1 MLNTARPR
9 PRAPPPLPPGA
20 LHGLY
25 AWLDALPLSRRKRHL
40 ARDFSDGVMLA
51 EVVKLFRPRLVDL
64 HNYVPTCNTGQKRSN
79 WNVLNRKVFH
89 KLGLSVSEEE
99 IRKVVVNTP
108 GAIEPILCAVRDKV
122 EAGEDPPGTAG
133 HKRSGPGCAASSR
146 EHVPLPICDGETPA
160 GLRTRIGCPA
170 GEPWH
175 HLDPGLPQ
183 QLLEE
188 KEQALAVLQET
199 IKVLQMKVARLEHL
213 VKLKDQRIGVLMR
226 QGDQPRGGDQFGYE
240 EGPSSLEP
248 LSCPGVTVN
257 AEHLWAVV
265 CWGVRGGG
273 SVASQPTCRP
283 GGPAET
289 ARGRLCFLKGTCGD
303 LTVVI
308 RHSQSALLAPEA
320 LGVNRARTR
329 RTGSPQCMWGPG
341 PGVGRG
347 SRPLGLSSLLR
358 KRCGGAREAT
368 PSPPRSAPGW
378 SKHAPCGQGRNHALL
393 TLLKKARGC
402 DEGLEPS

>member
-9 PRAPPPLPPGA
+9 PPAPPPLPPGA

-133 HKRSGPGCAASSR
+133 HKRSGPGCAAASR

-160 GLRTRIGCPA
+160 GLRTRIGSVP
-170 GEPWH
+170 
-175 HLDPGLPQ
+175 PGGLMAQRWSP
-183 QLLEE
+183 
-188 KEQALAVLQET
+188 LQEAGRSSGDA
-199 IKVLQMKVARLEHL
+199 VAQPGSPGTTWTLGCHSGCWRKRSRRWQSCRRPSRYRPGRPSKQLGPACGE
-213 VKLKDQRIGVLMR
+213 VGAAR
-226 QGDQPRGGDQFGYE
+226 QGP
-240 EGPSSLEP
+240 
-248 LSCPGVTVN
+248 
-257 AEHLWAVV
+257 
-265 CWGVRGGG
+265 
-273 SVASQPTCRP
+273 
-283 GGPAET
+283 
-289 ARGRLCFLKGTCGD
+289 
-303 LTVVI
+303 
-308 RHSQSALLAPEA
+308 
-320 LGVNRARTR
+320 
-329 RTGSPQCMWGPG
+329 
-341 PGVGRG
+341 
-347 SRPLGLSSLLR
+347 
-358 KRCGGAREAT
+358 
-368 PSPPRSAPGW
+368 
-378 SKHAPCGQGRNHALL
+378 
-393 TLLKKARGC
+393 
-402 DEGLEPS
+402 

>member
-9 PRAPPPLPPGA
+9 PPALPPLPPGA

-122 EAGEDPPGTAG
+122 EAGEDLPGTAG
-133 HKRSGPGCAASSR
+133 HTSSGPARPPALKAGADASHGLTGLRSPLARSG
-146 EHVPLPICDGETPA
+146 VETHWSQRAPEKMGHYA
-160 GLRTRIGCPA
+160 CRGCPA

-183 QLLEE
+183 RLLEE

-199 IKVLQMKVARLEHL
+199 VKVLQMKVARLEHL
-213 VKLKDQRIGVLMR
+213 VKLKDQQIGALMR
-226 QGDQPRGGDQFGYE
+226 QGDQPRGGGTPGP
-240 EGPSSLEP
+240 EGPPP
-248 LSCPGVTVN
+248 LSIR
-257 AEHLWAVV
+257 L
-265 CWGVRGGG
+265 
-273 SVASQPTCRP
+273 QP
-283 GGPAET
+283 
-289 ARGRLCFLKGTCGD
+289 
-303 LTVVI
+303 
-308 RHSQSALLAPEA
+308 
-320 LGVNRARTR
+320 RAHMEI
-329 RTGSPQCMWGPG
+329 P
-341 PGVGRG
+341 
-347 SRPLGLSSLLR
+347 
-358 KRCGGAREAT
+358 
-368 PSPPRSAPGW
+368 
-378 SKHAPCGQGRNHALL
+378 
-393 TLLKKARGC
+393 
-402 DEGLEPS
+402 

>member
-9 PRAPPPLPPGA
+9 PPAPPPLPPGA

-133 HKRSGPGCAASSR
+133 HKRSGPGCAAASR

-160 GLRTRIGCPA
+160 GLRTRIGSVP
-170 GEPWH
+170 
-175 HLDPGLPQ
+175 PGGLMAQRWSP
-183 QLLEE
+183 
-188 KEQALAVLQET
+188 LQEAGRSSGDA
-199 IKVLQMKVARLEHL
+199 VA
-213 VKLKDQRIGVLMR
+213 
-226 QGDQPRGGDQFGYE
+226 QP
-240 EGPSSLEP
+240 
-248 LSCPGVTVN
+248 
-257 AEHLWAVV
+257 
-265 CWGVRGGG
+265 
-273 SVASQPTCRP
+273 
-283 GGPAET
+283 
-289 ARGRLCFLKGTCGD
+289 
-303 LTVVI
+303 
-308 RHSQSALLAPEA
+308 
-320 LGVNRARTR
+320 
-329 RTGSPQCMWGPG
+329 GSPGTTWT
-341 PGVGRG
+341 
-347 SRPLGLSSLLR
+347 LGCHSGCWR
-358 KRCGGAREAT
+358 KRSRRWQSCRR
-368 PSPPRSAPGW
+368 PSRSD
-378 SKHAPCGQGRNHALL
+378 PC
-393 TLLKKARGC
+393 T
-402 DEGLEPS
+402 